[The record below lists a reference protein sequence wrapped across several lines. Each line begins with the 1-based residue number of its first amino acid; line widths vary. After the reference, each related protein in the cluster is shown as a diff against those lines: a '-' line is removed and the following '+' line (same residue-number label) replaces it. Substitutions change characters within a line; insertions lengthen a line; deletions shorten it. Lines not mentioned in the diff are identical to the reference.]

1 MYLSFQCFV
10 LPDTQIPKPS
20 NSQISKFS
28 SLQTSNFPTV
38 QFVIFQTLQFP
49 HFPAFDSSN
58 TSALKLKLCNFI
70 VTRLTMK
77 KYGRNGSEVMGATV
91 ETNGSQTFRWL
102 SRSNLVVLIILSE
115 GTPPVEGGSIAA
127 DGD

>member
-10 LPDTQIPKPS
+10 LPDTQISKPS

-28 SLQTSNFPTV
+28 SLQTSNFPTA
-38 QFVIFQTLQFP
+38 QFVIFHTLQFLR
-49 HFPAFDSSN
+49 FPAFDSSN
-58 TSALKLKLCNFI
+58 IPALKLKLCNFI
-70 VTRLTMK
+70 VTRLTTK
-77 KYGRNGSEVMGATV
+77 KYGRNGSKVMGATV
-91 ETNGSQTFRWL
+91 ETNDSQTFCWL

-115 GTPPVEGGSIAA
+115 GRPPVEGESIAA